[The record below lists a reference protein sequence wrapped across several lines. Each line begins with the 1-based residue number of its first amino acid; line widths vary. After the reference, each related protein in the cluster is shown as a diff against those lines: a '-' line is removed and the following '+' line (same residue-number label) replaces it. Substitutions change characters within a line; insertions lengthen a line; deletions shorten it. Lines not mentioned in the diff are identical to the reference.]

1 MAMKGAGKG
10 KRPPPAAKSTARRPA
25 NKSWPKV
32 QTYTVPEQPKA
43 TAMDVDTLEEPFHK
57 KRLVFEARS
66 WAESLAHGPR
76 NTNLPASEMLRG
88 LGPEEDEMQDWLAS
102 LRGSSQV
109 PGWVQR
115 PVLEDVEVHV
125 LRLSGNTLNFSV
137 ASTETTRDLKQRIEL
152 ETGVPLDWQVLL
164 LQGDDGATIELMDD
178 LPVGPYCDGT
188 ELKLILQVFQCRD
201 ICLAAADGA
210 GKYGAMLQL
219 LQFGSDLACCY
230 IGALS
235 FQDTS
240 LRDLALQ
247 LLLKGL
253 PAAEATRLLARA
265 LISGDE
271 ELQCKAAMAIA
282 RWFYSDRASLSDSL
296 SLQEVSA
303 EETSLLQGLLEHLE
317 RRSKLPTRGRPW
329 EGGRAIFV
337 NDALTAARGAL
348 GGYFARARRLKPGW
362 MYRQLIAVSGL
373 ETLESTELPQVAAER
388 GVSLAKLKACLE
400 FKWVNKSGGLLCAAV
415 PEPMFVR
422 VSITNVSAFLRTDT
436 DTGMA
441 EEEDA
446 DLWAAVAE
454 LPSLPAEHTR
464 LALECATLAAG
475 PGHRRTLEAACWQAG
490 HEDAAVREQ
499 AMEAIQQLA
508 EASDLSGI
516 HALMDTW
523 WGTDAHVQR
532 IRREVDRFFR
542 ARLEM
547 SGTQPVEPVV
557 RQ

>member
-1 MAMKGAGKG
+1 
-10 KRPPPAAKSTARRPA
+10 
-25 NKSWPKV
+25 
-32 QTYTVPEQPKA
+32 
-43 TAMDVDTLEEPFHK
+43 MDVDTFEEPFHK

-66 WAESLAHGPR
+66 WAERLAHGPR

-109 PGWVQR
+109 PGSVQR
-115 PVLEDVEVHV
+115 PVLEDVEVRV
-125 LRLSGNTLNFSV
+125 LRLSGQTLSFSV
-137 ASTETTRDLKQRIEL
+137 ASAETTRDLKQRIEL
-152 ETGVPLDWQVLL
+152 DTGVPVDWQVLL
-164 LQGDDGATIELMDD
+164 REGDGCATIELMDD

-188 ELKLILQVFQCRD
+188 ELQLILQVFHCRD
-201 ICLAAADGA
+201 ICLAAVDGA

-219 LQFGSDLACCY
+219 LEFGGDLACCY

-253 PAAEATRLLARA
+253 PATEATRLLARA
-265 LISGDE
+265 LTSGDE
-271 ELQCKAAMAIA
+271 ELQRKAAMAIA
-282 RWFYSDRASLSDSL
+282 RWFYSDRASLSL
-296 SLQEVSA
+296 SLQEVSQNEA
-303 EETSLLQGLLEHLE
+303 SLMQSLLEHVE
-317 RRSKLPTRGRPW
+317 RRSKVPSKGRPW

-337 NDALTAARGAL
+337 NDAFKAARGTL
-348 GGYFARARRLKPGW
+348 GGYLTTARRLKPGW
-362 MYRQLIAVSGL
+362 MYRQLIPMSGL
-373 ETLESTELPQVAAER
+373 EILESTQLPQVAAER
-388 GVSLAKLKACLE
+388 GVSLEKLQSCLE
-400 FKWVNKSGGLLCAAV
+400 FKWVNKSGNFPCAAV
-415 PEPMFVR
+415 PEPMLLTAARSMPEFLPDSLLSWVL
-422 VSITNVSAFLRTDT
+422 VSITNVTPFLRTDP
-436 DTGMA
+436 DSSMA

-454 LPSLPAEHTR
+454 LPRLPAEHTR

-490 HEDAAVREQ
+490 HGDAAVREQ

-508 EASDLSGI
+508 QASDLRGL

-532 IRREVDRFFR
+532 IRREIDRFFR
-542 ARLEM
+542 GRQL
-547 SGTQPVEPVV
+547 SGTQPVEGL
-557 RQ
+557 

>member
-1 MAMKGAGKG
+1 MALKGSQWMKKGAGKG
-10 KRPPPAAKSTARRPA
+10 KRPPPAAKSSARRPA

-32 QTYTVPEQPKA
+32 QTYTAPEEPKA
-43 TAMDVDTLEEPFHK
+43 THMDVDTFQEPFHK

-66 WAESLAHGPR
+66 WAERLAHAPR

-88 LGPEEDEMQDWLAS
+88 LGPEDELQDWLAS

-115 PVLEDVEVHV
+115 PIVEDVEVRV
-125 LRLSGNTLNFSV
+125 LRLSGQTLSFSV
-137 ASTETTRDLKQRIEL
+137 ASAETTRDLKQRIEL
-152 ETGVPLDWQVLL
+152 ETGMPLDWQVLL
-164 LQGDDGATIELMDD
+164 LEGDDCATIELMDD
-178 LPVGPYCDGT
+178 LPVGSYCDGT
-188 ELKLILQVFQCRD
+188 ELQLILQAFHCRE
-201 ICLAAADGA
+201 ICLAAVDGA

-219 LQFGSDLACCY
+219 LEFGGDLACCY

-265 LISGDE
+265 LTSGDE
-271 ELQCKAAMAIA
+271 ELQRKAAMAIA
-282 RWFYSDRASLSDSL
+282 RWFYSDRANLSL
-296 SLQEVSA
+296 SLQEVA
-303 EETSLLQGLLEHLE
+303 QNEASLIQSLIEHLE
-317 RRSKLPTRGRPW
+317 RRSKLPSKGRPW
-329 EGGRAIFV
+329 EGGPAIFV
-337 NDALTAARGAL
+337 NDALTAARVTL
-348 GGYFARARRLKPGW
+348 GGYLTTARRLKPGW
-362 MYRQLIAVSGL
+362 MYRQLIPMSGL
-373 ETLESTELPQVAAER
+373 ESLESTKLPQVAAER
-388 GVSLAKLKACLE
+388 GVSLEMLKSCLE
-400 FKWVNKSGGLLCAAV
+400 FNWVNKSGNFLCAAV
-415 PEPMFVR
+415 PEPMFLT
-422 VSITNVSAFLRTDT
+422 VSITNVSHFLRTNPDS
-436 DTGMA
+436 GIA
-441 EEEDA
+441 EKEDA

-454 LPSLPAEHTR
+454 LPRLPAEHTR

-490 HEDAAVREQ
+490 HADAAVREQ

-508 EASDLSGI
+508 QASDLRGV

-532 IRREVDRFFR
+532 IRRDIDRFF
-542 ARLEM
+542 
-547 SGTQPVEPVV
+547 SK
-557 RQ
+557 